1 MPKMNTMLTVY
12 EISIKINFKKK
23 KKIELKERK

>member
-1 MPKMNTMLTVY
+1 MPKMNTMLKVY

-23 KKIELKERK
+23 KIELKERK